1 MGAQWLSGKVLDS
14 RPKGRGFEPQQHHCI
29 VVYEQDSFI
38 LAYSTGSVILLP
50 ARPASRTHVFS
61 KGRTV

>member
-1 MGAQWLSGKVLDS
+1 M
-14 RPKGRGFEPQQHHCI
+14 
-29 VVYEQDSFI
+29 FI
-38 LAYSTGSVILLP
+38 DLFYILLNVSDLYIHAVILLP